1 MPNQM
6 IALQAR
12 APEIPS
18 YNELI
23 AGRDA
28 NMARRNALALQQQTM
43 QQNAMMQQR
52 TADAESASR
61 NALQLAHGGDFAGAE
76 RQYGLGAGNMDVHKL
91 LAGLQTE
98 QRDQLHTK
106 LASIVPAATAA
117 LNTADPAQRAAI
129 FQAAAPQLVQS
140 GWTQEQIASF
150 PLTDDALTSAI
161 ENARDPVQAMAAFAE
176 SQKPYTLA
184 PNQERRVGSTVIA
197 RNEAPEGLQY
207 IQLADGTWQ
216 AVPKTAPAGA
226 APGAPGGDV
235 FSRMIGVESGGQHF
249 NARGAPLTS
258 PAGAIGIA
266 QVMPATAP
274 EAAALAGLPFDEN
287 RYRTDRDY
295 NLALGQAYFNKQR
308 ADFGDD
314 RLAAAA
320 YNAGPGAVRRALRAG
335 GQTGWL
341 AKLPAET
348 QAYVANVFG
357 SGAASPTSGQPF
369 GPTTPPKP
377 PKTGTTTEDERKIA
391 SNVRNMLSAS
401 RELAAAVQEDAS
413 AMAPGGG
420 EYAAGMIPFYGSE
433 AAQWM
438 QSGARQRFNSAL
450 EKILAGV
457 TFINTGA
464 GVSETQMNSYRRSYF
479 PTIQDTPRTRQQKM
493 LGVIQFIRD
502 AKVRAGNAWT
512 PELDASLNQLQNLFG
527 RAATFGSAPTA
538 SAGRASSGV
547 RVTKV
552 AD

>member
-129 FQAAAPQLVQS
+129 FRAAAPQLVQS

-161 ENARDPVQAMAAFAE
+161 ENARDPAQAMAAFAE

-184 PNQERRVGSTVIA
+184 PNQERLVGSNVIA

-207 IQLADGTWQ
+207 IKLADGTWQ

-226 APGAPGGDV
+226 APGVPGGDV
-235 FSRMIGVESGGQHF
+235 FSRMIGVESRGQHF

-348 QAYVANVFG
+348 QAYVAKVFG
-357 SGAASPTSGQPF
+357 GGAAPAVPNRPF

-377 PKTGTTTEDERKIA
+377 AKAGGTAGAPKPAAGSTGGPPKAEI
-391 SNVRNMLSAS
+391 
-401 RELAAAVQEDAS
+401 AAAVQHMYDLIEEAHDAGHLPS
-413 AMAPGGG
+413 ESQSWTANRLQELRRGRTWLPSGTSQQTSLDKIQKTASQLMRMFVQKGTSGTMNSNVEQRLFLQSIGGG
-420 EYAAGMIPFYGSE
+420 EEGTSYETRLDAI
-433 AAQWM
+433 
-438 QSGARQRFNSAL
+438 RQFA
-450 EKILAGV
+450 KQHGV
-457 TFINTGA
+457 TLRERRAAPGSSSA
-464 GVSETQMNSYRRSYF
+464 GGGFQ
-479 PTIQDTPRTRQQKM
+479 I
-493 LGVIQFIRD
+493 LGV
-502 AKVRAGNAWT
+502 K
-512 PELDASLNQLQNLFG
+512 P
-527 RAATFGSAPTA
+527 
-538 SAGRASSGV
+538 
-547 RVTKV
+547 
-552 AD
+552 